1 MCIRDNKKH
10 KAVGPRRDGLRWL
23 ASEPYRLFFFSG
35 AVWSIIGVALW
46 PLYYA
51 QQLGFYPSFV
61 HARIMI
67 EAFGA
72 AFVVGFL
79 GTAGPRMATAPKLT
93 PLELFWLFAL
103 QQACGIS
110 HLTLHMAWG
119 DMFFIALLGSLLLLS
134 LIHI

>member
-1 MCIRDNKKH
+1 MNFPACKHKKH
-10 KAVGPRRDGLRWL
+10 KATGPRRDGLRWL

-35 AVWSIIGVALW
+35 ALWSIIGVALW

-51 QQLGFYPSFV
+51 QQLGFYPGFV

-79 GTAGPRMATAPKLT
+79 VVVNFFFVVVVATSRRVVAIC
-93 PLELFWLFAL
+93 E
-103 QQACGIS
+103 
-110 HLTLHMAWG
+110 TLR
-119 DMFFIALLGSLLLLS
+119 L
-134 LIHI
+134 